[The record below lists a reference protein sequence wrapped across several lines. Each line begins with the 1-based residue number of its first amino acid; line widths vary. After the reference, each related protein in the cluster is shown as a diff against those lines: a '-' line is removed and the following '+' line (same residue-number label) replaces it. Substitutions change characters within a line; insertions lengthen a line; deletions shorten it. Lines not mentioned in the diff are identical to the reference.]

1 LTNQTLDDEM
11 MPVGVASSTRKRH
24 LGVEFVIWNR
34 GSAWF
39 WFLTRPSGKSGSI
52 GATTSQTGAMREAC
66 WSIEAILQTPE
77 TKPYNDTGFISQRIR
92 NAMMEDHEPLGGPRF
107 RAPV

>member
-11 MPVGVASSTRKRH
+11 TVGDASATRKRH
-24 LGVEFVIWNR
+24 LGVEFAIWKR

-39 WFLTRPSGKSGSI
+39 WFLTRPYGKSGSI
-52 GATTSQTGAMREAC
+52 GATTSQTRAMREAC

-77 TKPYNDTGFISQRIR
+77 R
-92 NAMMEDHEPLGGPRF
+92 EPVTTPGLSPSEIGT
-107 RAPV
+107 